1 MDGDSGFSSV
11 TSVAITKCSEMATF
25 PRTVA
30 LSTEL
35 LGRNS
40 NMTGR
45 VMAALAPIMSENQ
58 LVEAKDRFPLK
69 RKENLPIIRMCF
81 HGRQ

>member
-1 MDGDSGFSSV
+1 MDGDSGFSYV
-11 TSVAITKCSEMATF
+11 TSVAIIKCSEMTTF
-25 PRTVA
+25 PHTVA

-40 NMTGR
+40 NMAGR
-45 VMAALAPIMSENQ
+45 AMAALAFIMSENQ

-69 RKENLPIIRMCF
+69 REENLPRVRMCF
-81 HGRQ
+81 PGRQ